1 MNRSEIKSIIESIM
15 FAYGEPISIKE
26 LKQAINEDLSPKEIE
41 YMLNLLKYEYEE
53 QNRGIQIIKLE
64 DIYSNILQ
72 NGVEPIEISKPFLMK
87 NGFVLKKL
95 LVTFDEDKFDK
106 FVYLNDGFTIELYI
120 PEKNACLNVA
130 RLIIHK
136 NNTGNMI
143 DVKLNYVHEL
153 QQAFRMCNLQ
163 YVADNFKI

>member
-1 MNRSEIKSIIESIM
+1 MYALNDIVLYK
-15 FAYGEPISIKE
+15 GEPKRIVS
-26 LKQAINEDLSPKEIE
+26 LSNEYVET
-41 YMLNLLKYEYEE
+41 Y
-53 QNRGIQIIKLE
+53 IKLE

-95 LVTFDEDKFDK
+95 LVTFDEDKFAK
-106 FVYLNDGFTIELYI
+106 FVYLNDGFVIELYI
-120 PEKNACLNVA
+120 SEKDDGLNVA
-130 RLIIHK
+130 RLVIHK
-136 NNTGNMI
+136 NNVGNMI

-163 YVADNFKI
+163 YIADNFKI

>member
-1 MNRSEIKSIIESIM
+1 MYALNDIVLYK
-15 FAYGEPISIKE
+15 GEPKRIVS
-26 LKQAINEDLSPKEIE
+26 LSNEYVET
-41 YMLNLLKYEYEE
+41 Y
-53 QNRGIQIIKLE
+53 IKLE

-72 NGVEPIEISKPFLMK
+72 NGVEPIEISKPFLLK

-106 FVYLNDGFTIELYI
+106 FVYLNDSFDIELYI
-120 PEKNACLNVA
+120 LEKDADLNVA

-136 NNTGNMI
+136 NGTGNMI

>member
-1 MNRSEIKSIIESIM
+1 MYALNDIVLYK
-15 FAYGEPISIKE
+15 GEPKRIVS
-26 LKQAINEDLSPKEIE
+26 LSNEYVET
-41 YMLNLLKYEYEE
+41 Y
-53 QNRGIQIIKLE
+53 IKLE

-95 LVTFDEDKFDK
+95 LVTFDEDKFTK

-120 PEKNACLNVA
+120 SEKDTDLNVA

-136 NNTGNMI
+136 NGTGNMI

-163 YVADNFKI
+163 YIADNFKI

>member
-1 MNRSEIKSIIESIM
+1 MYALNDIVLYK
-15 FAYGEPISIKE
+15 GEPKRIVS
-26 LKQAINEDLSPKEIE
+26 LSNEYVET
-41 YMLNLLKYEYEE
+41 Y
-53 QNRGIQIIKLE
+53 IKLE

-95 LVTFDEDKFDK
+95 LVTFDEDKFAK
-106 FVYLNDGFTIELYI
+106 FVYLNDGFAIELYI
-120 PEKNACLNVA
+120 SEKNDGLNVA
-130 RLIIHK
+130 RLVIHK

-153 QQAFRMCNLQ
+153 QQAFRMCNVQ

>member
-1 MNRSEIKSIIESIM
+1 MYALNDIVLYK
-15 FAYGEPISIKE
+15 GEPKRIVS
-26 LKQAINEDLSPKEIE
+26 LSNEYVET
-41 YMLNLLKYEYEE
+41 Y
-53 QNRGIQIIKLE
+53 IKLE

-95 LVTFDEDKFDK
+95 LVTFDKDKFDKFVYLK
-106 FVYLNDGFTIELYI
+106 FVYLNDGFTIKLYI
-120 PEKNACLNVA
+120 SEKDADLNVA

-136 NNTGNMI
+136 NGTGNMI

>member
-1 MNRSEIKSIIESIM
+1 MYALNDIVLYK
-15 FAYGEPISIKE
+15 GEPKRIVSLSNEYVETYIKV
-26 LKQAINEDLSPKEIE
+26 
-41 YMLNLLKYEYEE
+41 
-53 QNRGIQIIKLE
+53 E
-64 DIYSNILQ
+64 DIYFNILQ
-72 NGVEPIEISKPFLMK
+72 NGVEPIEISKLFLLK

-106 FVYLNDGFTIELYI
+106 FVYLNDGFDIELYI
-120 PEKNACLNVA
+120 SEKNNGLNVA

-136 NNTGNMI
+136 NGTGNII

-163 YVADNFKI
+163 YVADNFKF

>member
-1 MNRSEIKSIIESIM
+1 MYALNDIVLYK
-15 FAYGEPISIKE
+15 GEPKRIVS
-26 LKQAINEDLSPKEIE
+26 LSNEYVET
-41 YMLNLLKYEYEE
+41 Y
-53 QNRGIQIIKLE
+53 IKLE
-64 DIYSNILQ
+64 DIYSNILH
-72 NGVEPIEISKPFLMK
+72 NGVEPIEISNSFLLK

-106 FVYLNDGFTIELYI
+106 FVYVYLNDGFVIELYI
-120 PEKNACLNVA
+120 SEKDDGLNVA
-130 RLIIHK
+130 RLVIHK
-136 NNTGNMI
+136 NNAGNMI

>member
-1 MNRSEIKSIIESIM
+1 MYALNDIVLYK
-15 FAYGEPISIKE
+15 GEPKRIVS
-26 LKQAINEDLSPKEIE
+26 LSNEYVET
-41 YMLNLLKYEYEE
+41 Y
-53 QNRGIQIIKLE
+53 IKLE

-72 NGVEPIEISKPFLMK
+72 NGVEPIEISNSFLLK

-106 FVYLNDGFTIELYI
+106 FVYVYLNDGFVIELYI
-120 PEKNACLNVA
+120 SEKDTDLNVA
-130 RLIIHK
+130 RLVIHK

>member
-1 MNRSEIKSIIESIM
+1 MYALNDIVLYK
-15 FAYGEPISIKE
+15 GEPKRIVS
-26 LKQAINEDLSPKEIE
+26 LSNEYVET
-41 YMLNLLKYEYEE
+41 Y
-53 QNRGIQIIKLE
+53 IKLE
-64 DIYSNILQ
+64 DIYFNILQ

-95 LVTFDEDKFDK
+95 LVTFDEDKFAK
-106 FVYLNDGFTIELYI
+106 FVYLNDGFVIELYI
-120 PEKNACLNVA
+120 SEKNDGLNVA

-136 NNTGNMI
+136 NGTGNMI

>member
-1 MNRSEIKSIIESIM
+1 MYALNDIVLYK
-15 FAYGEPISIKE
+15 GEPKRIVSLSNEYVETYIKV
-26 LKQAINEDLSPKEIE
+26 
-41 YMLNLLKYEYEE
+41 
-53 QNRGIQIIKLE
+53 E
-64 DIYSNILQ
+64 DIYFNILQ
-72 NGVEPIEISKPFLMK
+72 NGVEPIEISKLFLLK

-106 FVYLNDGFTIELYI
+106 FVYLNDGFVIELYI
-120 PEKNACLNVA
+120 SEKNNGLNVA

-136 NNTGNMI
+136 NGTGNII

-163 YVADNFKI
+163 YVADNFKY

>member
-1 MNRSEIKSIIESIM
+1 MYALNDIVLYK
-15 FAYGEPISIKE
+15 GEPKRIVS
-26 LKQAINEDLSPKEIE
+26 LSNEYVET
-41 YMLNLLKYEYEE
+41 Y
-53 QNRGIQIIKLE
+53 IKLE

-95 LVTFDEDKFDK
+95 LVTFDKDKFDKFVYLK
-106 FVYLNDGFTIELYI
+106 FVYLNDGFTIKLYI
-120 PEKNACLNVA
+120 SEKDVDLNVA
-130 RLIIHK
+130 RLVIHK

>member
-1 MNRSEIKSIIESIM
+1 MYALNDIVLYK
-15 FAYGEPISIKE
+15 GEPKRIVS
-26 LKQAINEDLSPKEIE
+26 LSNEYVET
-41 YMLNLLKYEYEE
+41 Y
-53 QNRGIQIIKLE
+53 IKLE

-72 NGVEPIEISKPFLMK
+72 NGVEPIEISKPFLLK

-95 LVTFDEDKFDK
+95 LVTFNEDKFDK
-106 FVYLNDGFTIELYI
+106 FVYLNDSFDIELYI
-120 PEKNACLNVA
+120 SEKDADLNVA

-136 NNTGNMI
+136 NGTGNMI

>member
-1 MNRSEIKSIIESIM
+1 MYALNDIVLYK
-15 FAYGEPISIKE
+15 GEPKRIVS
-26 LKQAINEDLSPKEIE
+26 LSNEYVET
-41 YMLNLLKYEYEE
+41 Y
-53 QNRGIQIIKLE
+53 IKLE

-72 NGVEPIEISKPFLMK
+72 NGVEPIEISKPFLLK

-106 FVYLNDGFTIELYI
+106 FVYLNDSFDIELYI
-120 PEKNACLNVA
+120 SEKDADLNVA
-130 RLIIHK
+130 RLVIHK
-136 NNTGNMI
+136 NGTGNMI

>member
-1 MNRSEIKSIIESIM
+1 MYALNDIVLYK
-15 FAYGEPISIKE
+15 GEPKRIVSLSNEYVETYIKV
-26 LKQAINEDLSPKEIE
+26 
-41 YMLNLLKYEYEE
+41 
-53 QNRGIQIIKLE
+53 E
-64 DIYSNILQ
+64 DIYFNILQ
-72 NGVEPIEISKPFLMK
+72 NGVEPIEISKPFLLK

-106 FVYLNDGFTIELYI
+106 FVYLNDGFVIELYI
-120 PEKNACLNVA
+120 SEKNNGLNVA

-136 NNTGNMI
+136 NGTANII

-163 YVADNFKI
+163 YVADNFKF

>member
-1 MNRSEIKSIIESIM
+1 MYALNDIVLYK
-15 FAYGEPISIKE
+15 GEPKRIVS
-26 LKQAINEDLSPKEIE
+26 LSNEYVET
-41 YMLNLLKYEYEE
+41 Y
-53 QNRGIQIIKLE
+53 IKLE
-64 DIYSNILQ
+64 DIYFNILQ
-72 NGVEPIEISKPFLMK
+72 NGVEPIEISNSFLLK

-106 FVYLNDGFTIELYI
+106 FVYVYLNDGFVIELYI
-120 PEKNACLNVA
+120 SEKDADLNVA
-130 RLIIHK
+130 RLVIHK
-136 NNTGNMI
+136 NGTGNMI

>member
-1 MNRSEIKSIIESIM
+1 MYALNDIVLYK
-15 FAYGEPISIKE
+15 GEPKRIVS
-26 LKQAINEDLSPKEIE
+26 LSNEYVET
-41 YMLNLLKYEYEE
+41 Y
-53 QNRGIQIIKLE
+53 IKLE

-95 LVTFDEDKFDK
+95 LVTFDEDKFAK
-106 FVYLNDGFTIELYI
+106 FVYLNDGFTIKLYI
-120 PEKNACLNVA
+120 SEKNDGLNVA
-130 RLIIHK
+130 RLVIHK
-136 NNTGNMI
+136 NGTGNMI

>member
-1 MNRSEIKSIIESIM
+1 MYALNDIVLYK
-15 FAYGEPISIKE
+15 GEPKRIVS
-26 LKQAINEDLSPKEIE
+26 LSNEYVET
-41 YMLNLLKYEYEE
+41 Y
-53 QNRGIQIIKLE
+53 IKLE

-72 NGVEPIEISKPFLMK
+72 NGVEPIEISKPFLLK

-106 FVYLNDGFTIELYI
+106 FVYLNDNFDIELYI
-120 PEKNACLNVA
+120 SEKDVDLNVA

-136 NNTGNMI
+136 NGTGNMI

>member
-1 MNRSEIKSIIESIM
+1 MYALNDIVLYK
-15 FAYGEPISIKE
+15 GEPKRIVS
-26 LKQAINEDLSPKEIE
+26 LSNEYVET
-41 YMLNLLKYEYEE
+41 Y
-53 QNRGIQIIKLE
+53 IKLE

-72 NGVEPIEISKPFLMK
+72 NGVEPIEISKPFLLK

-95 LVTFDEDKFDK
+95 LVTFDEDRFDK
-106 FVYLNDGFTIELYI
+106 FVYLNDSFDIELYI
-120 PEKNACLNVA
+120 SEKDVDLNVA
-130 RLIIHK
+130 RLIIYK
-136 NNTGNMI
+136 NGTGNMI

>member
-1 MNRSEIKSIIESIM
+1 MYALNDIVLYK
-15 FAYGEPISIKE
+15 GEPKRIVS
-26 LKQAINEDLSPKEIE
+26 LSNEYVET
-41 YMLNLLKYEYEE
+41 Y
-53 QNRGIQIIKLE
+53 IKLE
-64 DIYSNILQ
+64 DIYFNILQ

-95 LVTFDEDKFDK
+95 LVTFDEDKFAK
-106 FVYLNDGFTIELYI
+106 FVYLNDGFVIELYI
-120 PEKNACLNVA
+120 SEKDVDLNVA
-130 RLIIHK
+130 RLVIHK
-136 NNTGNMI
+136 NNAGNMI

>member
-1 MNRSEIKSIIESIM
+1 MYALNDIVLYK
-15 FAYGEPISIKE
+15 GEPKRIVS
-26 LKQAINEDLSPKEIE
+26 LSNEYVET
-41 YMLNLLKYEYEE
+41 Y
-53 QNRGIQIIKLE
+53 IKLE
-64 DIYSNILQ
+64 DIYFNILQ
-72 NGVEPIEISKPFLMK
+72 NGVEPIEISKPFLLK

-106 FVYLNDGFTIELYI
+106 FVYLNDGFVIELYI
-120 PEKNACLNVA
+120 SEKDADLNVA
-130 RLIIHK
+130 RLVIHK
-136 NNTGNMI
+136 NDTGNMI

>member
-1 MNRSEIKSIIESIM
+1 MYALNDIVLYK
-15 FAYGEPISIKE
+15 GEPKRIVS
-26 LKQAINEDLSPKEIE
+26 LSNEYVET
-41 YMLNLLKYEYEE
+41 Y
-53 QNRGIQIIKLE
+53 IKLE
-64 DIYSNILQ
+64 DIYYNILQ

-95 LVTFDEDKFDK
+95 LVTFDEDKFAK
-106 FVYLNDGFTIELYI
+106 FVYLNDGFVIELYI
-120 PEKNACLNVA
+120 SEKNDGLNVA
-130 RLIIHK
+130 RLVIHK
-136 NNTGNMI
+136 NGTGNMI

>member
-1 MNRSEIKSIIESIM
+1 MYALNDIVLYK
-15 FAYGEPISIKE
+15 GEPKRIVS
-26 LKQAINEDLSPKEIE
+26 LSNEYVET
-41 YMLNLLKYEYEE
+41 Y
-53 QNRGIQIIKLE
+53 IKLE
-64 DIYSNILQ
+64 DIYFNILQ

-95 LVTFDEDKFDK
+95 LVTFDEDKFAK
-106 FVYLNDGFTIELYI
+106 FVYLNDGFVIELYI
-120 PEKNACLNVA
+120 SEKNNGLNVA
-130 RLIIHK
+130 RLVIHK
-136 NNTGNMI
+136 NGTGNMI

>member
-1 MNRSEIKSIIESIM
+1 MYALNDIVLYK
-15 FAYGEPISIKE
+15 GEPKRIVS
-26 LKQAINEDLSPKEIE
+26 LSNEYVET
-41 YMLNLLKYEYEE
+41 Y
-53 QNRGIQIIKLE
+53 IKLE

-95 LVTFDEDKFDK
+95 LVIFDEDKFDK

-120 PEKNACLNVA
+120 SEKDADLNVA
-130 RLIIHK
+130 RLVIHK
-136 NNTGNMI
+136 NNVGNMI

-163 YVADNFKI
+163 YIADNFKI

>member
-1 MNRSEIKSIIESIM
+1 MYALNDIVLYK
-15 FAYGEPISIKE
+15 GEPKRIVSLSNEYVETYIKV
-26 LKQAINEDLSPKEIE
+26 
-41 YMLNLLKYEYEE
+41 
-53 QNRGIQIIKLE
+53 E
-64 DIYSNILQ
+64 DIYFNILQ
-72 NGVEPIEISKPFLMK
+72 TGVEPIEISKPFLLK

-106 FVYLNDGFTIELYI
+106 FVYLNDGFVIELYI
-120 PEKNACLNVA
+120 SEKNNGLNVA

-136 NNTGNMI
+136 NGTGNMI

-163 YVADNFKI
+163 YVADNFKY

>member
-1 MNRSEIKSIIESIM
+1 MYALNDIVLYK
-15 FAYGEPISIKE
+15 GEPKRIVS
-26 LKQAINEDLSPKEIE
+26 LSNEYVET
-41 YMLNLLKYEYEE
+41 Y
-53 QNRGIQIIKLE
+53 IKLE

-87 NGFVLKKL
+87 NGFVLKKI
-95 LVTFDEDKFDK
+95 LVTFDEDKFAK
-106 FVYLNDGFTIELYI
+106 FVYLNDGFVIELYI
-120 PEKNACLNVA
+120 SEKNDGLNVA

-163 YVADNFKI
+163 YIADNFKI

>member
-1 MNRSEIKSIIESIM
+1 MYALNDIVLYK
-15 FAYGEPISIKE
+15 GEPKRIVS
-26 LKQAINEDLSPKEIE
+26 LSNEYVET
-41 YMLNLLKYEYEE
+41 Y
-53 QNRGIQIIKLE
+53 IKLE

-95 LVTFDEDKFDK
+95 LVTFDEDKFAK
-106 FVYLNDGFTIELYI
+106 FVYLNDGFVIELYI
-120 PEKNACLNVA
+120 SEKNDGLNVA
-130 RLIIHK
+130 RLVIHK
-136 NNTGNMI
+136 NGTGNMI

-163 YVADNFKI
+163 YIADNFKI

>member
-1 MNRSEIKSIIESIM
+1 MYALNDIVLYK
-15 FAYGEPISIKE
+15 GEPKRIVS
-26 LKQAINEDLSPKEIE
+26 LSNEYVET
-41 YMLNLLKYEYEE
+41 Y
-53 QNRGIQIIKLE
+53 IKLE
-64 DIYSNILQ
+64 DIYFNILQ
-72 NGVEPIEISKPFLMK
+72 NGIEPIEISKSFLMK

-95 LVTFDEDKFDK
+95 LVTFDEDKFDR
-106 FVYLNDGFTIELYI
+106 FVYLNDGFTIKLYI
-120 PEKNACLNVA
+120 SEKNDGLNVA
-130 RLIIHK
+130 RLVIHK

>member
-1 MNRSEIKSIIESIM
+1 MYALNDIVLYK
-15 FAYGEPISIKE
+15 GEPKRIVS
-26 LKQAINEDLSPKEIE
+26 LSNEYVET
-41 YMLNLLKYEYEE
+41 Y
-53 QNRGIQIIKLE
+53 IKLE
-64 DIYSNILQ
+64 DIYFNILE
-72 NGVEPIEISKPFLMK
+72 NGVEPIEISKSFLMK

-95 LVTFDEDKFDK
+95 LVTFDEDKFAK
-106 FVYLNDGFTIELYI
+106 FVYLNDGFVIELYI
-120 PEKNACLNVA
+120 SEKNDSLNVA
-130 RLIIHK
+130 RLVIHK

>member
-1 MNRSEIKSIIESIM
+1 MYALNDIVLYK
-15 FAYGEPISIKE
+15 GEPKRIVS
-26 LKQAINEDLSPKEIE
+26 LSNEYVET
-41 YMLNLLKYEYEE
+41 Y
-53 QNRGIQIIKLE
+53 IKLE

-106 FVYLNDGFTIELYI
+106 FVYLNDGFTIKLYI
-120 PEKNACLNVA
+120 SEKNDGLNVA
-130 RLIIHK
+130 RLVIHK
-136 NNTGNMI
+136 NNAGNMI

-163 YVADNFKI
+163 YIADNFKI

>member
-1 MNRSEIKSIIESIM
+1 MYALNDIVLYK
-15 FAYGEPISIKE
+15 GEPKRIVS
-26 LKQAINEDLSPKEIE
+26 LSNEYVET
-41 YMLNLLKYEYEE
+41 Y
-53 QNRGIQIIKLE
+53 IKLE

-72 NGVEPIEISKPFLMK
+72 NGVEPIEISKPFLLK

-95 LVTFDEDKFDK
+95 LVTFDEDKFAK
-106 FVYLNDGFTIELYI
+106 FVYLNDGFVIELYI
-120 PEKNACLNVA
+120 SEKNDGLNVA
-130 RLIIHK
+130 RLVIHK
-136 NNTGNMI
+136 NNVGNMI